1 VADAKVKDGG
11 VAGGAPPMED
21 DSLLE
26 RRYRVLGRNS
36 PLFYDKP
43 LHLVRGEG
51 VWLFDADGRRYLDAY
66 NNVPHVGHC
75 HPRVVAAL
83 STQAAT
89 LNVHT
94 RYLDENV
101 VTYAERLTSL
111 FDAQLSMAMLCCSGS
126 EANELAL
133 RIVRDCSGGS
143 GIISTAWTYH
153 GNTAAVMQVSSL
165 FTPEDKRG
173 PYVRTVPVMDP
184 YRERAGRSDETLATA
199 YADDVK
205 RAIDS
210 FSAAGVRF
218 AGLIFCSAFSTEGL
232 PTVPAG
238 FMTKALKHVHAAG
251 GYFIADEVQAG
262 FGRFGSHL
270 WGHQKLGVV
279 PDIVTMGKP
288 MGNGHPLAG
297 VVARRDLADAFTAR
311 NMYFNTFGGNAVS
324 AAVGTA
330 VLDVIEDEHLVENAR
345 TVGDY
350 TLAKLAKLADRHE
363 LIGDVRGAGLF
374 FAVELVSDRKTKTP
388 ATAQTKRLV
397 NLMRERGVLISRIGM
412 HDNIL
417 KIRPPMQ
424 FSKQHAD
431 LLVDTLD
438 LVMASL

>member
-1 VADAKVKDGG
+1 MPA
-11 VAGGAPPMED
+11 

-36 PLFYDKP
+36 PLFYDRP

-51 VWLFDADGRRYLDAY
+51 VWLYDADGKRYLDAY

-83 STQAAT
+83 SRQAAT
-89 LNVHT
+89 LNTHT
-94 RYLDENV
+94 RYLDETV
-101 VTYAERLTSL
+101 VAYAERLTAL
-111 FDAQLSMAMLCCSGS
+111 FDPALSMAMFCCTGS

-133 RIVRDCSGGS
+133 RIARDCSGGM
-143 GIISTAWTYH
+143 GIIATAWAYH

-184 YRERAGRSDETLATA
+184 YRDRGGRSEEQLATH
-199 YADDVK
+199 YANDVK
-205 RAIDS
+205 RAIEA
-210 FSAAGVRF
+210 FAADGIRF
-218 AGLIFCSAFSTEGL
+218 AGLLFCTAFSSEGL

-238 FMTKALKHVHAAG
+238 FMAKALAHVHAAG
-251 GYFIADEVQAG
+251 GLFIADEVQAG
-262 FGRFGSHL
+262 FGRFGSHM
-270 WGHQKLGVV
+270 WGHQRLGVI
-279 PDIVTMGKP
+279 PDIVTLGKP

-297 VVARRDLADAFTAR
+297 VIARPDLVNAFAGR
-311 NMYFNTFGGNAVS
+311 NMYFNTFGGNPVS

-330 VLDVIEDEHLVENAR
+330 VLDVLQDERLLQNAVA
-345 TVGDY
+345 VGNY
-350 TLAKLAKLADRHE
+350 TLQRLSGLANRHA

-374 FAVELVSDRKTKTP
+374 FAVELVSDRQAKTP

-397 NLMRERGVLISRIGM
+397 NLMRERGVLISRIGL

-417 KIRPPMQ
+417 KIRPPMPFQ
-424 FSKQHAD
+424 KQHAD

-438 LVMASL
+438 EVLSAL

>member
-1 VADAKVKDGG
+1 MAT
-11 VAGGAPPMED
+11 

-51 VWLFDADGRRYLDAY
+51 VWVYDADGRRYLDAY

-83 STQAAT
+83 SRQAAV
-89 LNVHT
+89 LNIHT
-94 RYLDENV
+94 RYLDENIV
-101 VTYAERLTSL
+101 NYAERLTSL
-111 FDAQLSMAMLCCSGS
+111 FDARLSMAMFCCTGS

-133 RIVRDCSGGS
+133 RIARDCSGGL
-143 GIISTAWTYH
+143 GVISTAWAYH

-165 FTPEDKRG
+165 FTPEDQRG
-173 PYVRTVPVMDP
+173 PHVRTVPVMDP
-184 YRERAGRSDETLATA
+184 YRDRAGRSDEELATA

-210 FSAAGVRF
+210 FTAAGIRF
-218 AGLIFCSAFSTEGL
+218 AGLLFCTAFSSEGL

-238 FMTKALKHVHAAG
+238 FMAKALAHVHAAG

-262 FGRFGSHL
+262 FGRLGSHM
-270 WGHQKLGVV
+270 WGHQRLGVI
-279 PDIVTMGKP
+279 PDIVTLGKP
-288 MGNGHPLAG
+288 MGNGHPLAA
-297 VVARRDLADAFTAR
+297 VVARRDLINEFTGR
-311 NMYFNTFGGNAVS
+311 NMYFNTFGGNATS

-330 VLDVIEDEHLVENAR
+330 VLDVIEDEHLLENAVA
-345 TVGDY
+345 VGQY
-350 TLAKLAKLADRHE
+350 TIEKLAKLAQRHP

-374 FAVELVSDRKTKTP
+374 FAVELVSDRKTKSP
-388 ATAQTKRLV
+388 ATAETKRLV
-397 NLMRERGVLISRIGM
+397 NLMRERGVLISRIGL

-417 KIRPPMQ
+417 KIRPPMP

-431 LLVDTLD
+431 LLIDTLD
-438 LVMASL
+438 GVMATL

>member
-1 VADAKVKDGG
+1 V
-11 VAGGAPPMED
+11 ES

-51 VWLFDADGRRYLDAY
+51 VWVYDADGRRYLDAY

-83 STQAAT
+83 SRQAAT
-89 LNVHT
+89 LNTHT

-101 VTYAERLTSL
+101 VAYAERLTSL
-111 FDAQLSMAMLCCSGS
+111 FDAQLSMAMFCCTGS

-133 RIVRDCSGGS
+133 RIARDCSGGL
-143 GIISTAWTYH
+143 GIISTAWAYH

-165 FTPEDKRG
+165 FTPADKRG
-173 PYVRTVPVMDP
+173 PHVRTVPVMDP
-184 YRERAGRSDETLATA
+184 YRDRAGRSDEELATA
-199 YADDVK
+199 YADEVK

-210 FSAAGVRF
+210 FTAAGIRF
-218 AGLIFCSAFSTEGL
+218 AGLLYCTAFSSEGL
-232 PTVPAG
+232 PSVPAG
-238 FMTKALKHVHAAG
+238 FMAKALEHVHAAG
-251 GYFIADEVQAG
+251 GFFIADEVQAG
-262 FGRFGSHL
+262 FGRLGSHM

-279 PDIVTMGKP
+279 PDIVTLGKP
-288 MGNGHPLAG
+288 MGNGHPLAA
-297 VVARRDLADAFTAR
+297 VVARRDLVNAFAGR
-311 NMYFNTFGGNAVS
+311 NMYFNTFGGNPVS

-330 VLDVIEDEHLVENAR
+330 VLDVIEEERLLENAVA
-345 TVGDY
+345 VGAHS
-350 TLAKLAKLADRHE
+350 LAKLAALAERHM

-374 FAVELVSDRKTKTP
+374 FAVELVSDRQAKTP
-388 ATAQTKRLV
+388 ATAQAKRLV
-397 NLMRERGVLISRIGM
+397 NLMRERGVLISRIGI

-417 KIRPPMQ
+417 KIRPPMP
-424 FSKQHAD
+424 FSKEHAD

-438 LVMASL
+438 QVMAAL

>member
-1 VADAKVKDGG
+1 
-11 VAGGAPPMED
+11 MED

-43 LHLVRGEG
+43 LHPVRGEG
-51 VWLFDADGRRYLDAY
+51 VWLFDSDGRRYLDAY

-83 STQAAT
+83 SAQAAA
-89 LNVHT
+89 LNIHT

-101 VTYAERLTSL
+101 VVYAERLTAL
-111 FDAQLSMAMLCCSGS
+111 FDAQLPMAMFCCTGS

-133 RIVRDCSGGS
+133 RIARDCSGGE
-143 GIISTAWTYH
+143 GIISTAWAYH

-165 FTPEDKRG
+165 FTPENKRG
-173 PYVRTVPVMDP
+173 PHIRTVPVMDP
-184 YRERAGRSDETLATA
+184 YRDRAGRTDDELATA
-199 YADDVK
+199 YAGDVK

-218 AGLIFCSAFSTEGL
+218 AGLLFCTAFSSEGL

-238 FMTKALKHVHAAG
+238 FMAKALAHVHAAG

-262 FGRFGSHL
+262 FGRLGTHM
-270 WGHQKLGVV
+270 WGHQKLGVI

-297 VVARRDLADAFTAR
+297 VVARRDLVDGFTGR
-311 NMYFNTFGGNAVS
+311 NMYFNTFGGNPVS
-324 AAVGTA
+324 AAVGMA
-330 VLDVIEDEHLVENAR
+330 VLDVIEEEHLVENAR
-345 TVGDY
+345 TVGNY
-350 TLAKLAKLADRHE
+350 TLARLAKLAQRHE
-363 LIGDVRGAGLF
+363 LIGDVRGSGLF
-374 FAVELVSDRKTKTP
+374 FAVELVSDRKAKTP

-397 NLMRERGVLISRIGM
+397 NLMRERGVLISRIGTQ
-412 HDNIL
+412 DNIL
-417 KIRPPMQ
+417 KIRPSMQ
-424 FSKQHAD
+424 FSKENAD

-438 LVMASL
+438 QVMASL

>member
-1 VADAKVKDGG
+1 
-11 VAGGAPPMED
+11 MES

-51 VWLFDADGRRYLDAY
+51 VWLYDADGRRYLDAY

-83 STQAAT
+83 RRQAAT
-89 LNVHT
+89 LNIHT

-101 VTYAERLTSL
+101 VAYAERLTSL
-111 FDAQLSMAMLCCSGS
+111 FDPRLSMAMFCCTGS

-133 RIVRDCSGGS
+133 RIARDCSGGL
-143 GIISTAWTYH
+143 GIISTAWAYH

-173 PYVRTVPVMDP
+173 PNVRTVPVMDP
-184 YRERAGRSDETLATA
+184 YRERAGRTDEELATA
-199 YADDVK
+199 YADQVK
-205 RAIDS
+205 CAIDS
-210 FSAAGVRF
+210 FTAAGVRF
-218 AGLIFCSAFSTEGL
+218 AGLLYCTAFSSEGL

-238 FMTKALKHVHAAG
+238 FMAKALAHVHAAG

-262 FGRFGSHL
+262 FGRLGSHM
-270 WGHQKLGVV
+270 WGHQRLGVV
-279 PDIVTMGKP
+279 PDIVTLGKP
-288 MGNGHPLAG
+288 MGNGHPLAA
-297 VVARRDLADAFTAR
+297 VVARRELVEAFTAR
-311 NMYFNTFGGNAVS
+311 NMYFNTFGGNPVS

-330 VLDVIEDEHLVENAR
+330 VLDVIEEERLVENAR
-345 TVGDY
+345 DVGAY
-350 TLAKLAKLADRHE
+350 ALEKLKKLGERHA

-374 FAVELVSDRKTKTP
+374 FAVELVGDRKTKTP
-388 ATAQTKRLV
+388 ATAQTRRLV
-397 NLMRERGVLISRIGM
+397 NLMRERGVLLSRIGM

-417 KIRPPMQ
+417 KIRPPMP

-438 LVMASL
+438 QAMASL

>member
-1 VADAKVKDGG
+1 
-11 VAGGAPPMED
+11 MQS

-51 VWLFDADGRRYLDAY
+51 VWLYDADGRRYLDAY

-83 STQAAT
+83 SRQAAA
-89 LNVHT
+89 LNIHT
-94 RYLDENV
+94 RYLDENIV
-101 VTYAERLTSL
+101 AYAERLTSL
-111 FDAQLSMAMLCCSGS
+111 FDPRLSMAMFCCTGS

-133 RIVRDCSGGS
+133 RIARDCSGGL
-143 GIISTAWTYH
+143 GIISTAWAYH
-153 GNTAAVMQVSSL
+153 GNTAAVMQLSSL
-165 FTPEDKRG
+165 FTPEDRRG
-173 PYVRTVPVMDP
+173 PNVRTVPVMDP
-184 YRERAGRSDETLATA
+184 YRDRAGRSDEELATA

-210 FSAAGVRF
+210 FTAAGVRF
-218 AGLIFCSAFSTEGL
+218 AGLLYCTAFSSEGL
-232 PTVPAG
+232 PTLPRG
-238 FMTKALKHVHAAG
+238 FMAKALAHVHAAG

-262 FGRFGSHL
+262 FGRLGSHM

-279 PDIVTMGKP
+279 PDIVTLGKP
-288 MGNGHPLAG
+288 MGNGHPLAA
-297 VVARRDLADAFTAR
+297 VVARRELVEAFTGR

-330 VLDVIEDEHLVENAR
+330 VLDVIEEERLVENAR
-345 TVGDY
+345 VVGAY
-350 TLAKLAKLADRHE
+350 TLEKLKELAERHA

-374 FAVELVSDRKTKTP
+374 FAVELVGDRKLKTP

-397 NLMRERGVLISRIGM
+397 NLMRERGVLISRIGI

-417 KIRPPMQ
+417 KIRPPMP
-424 FSKQHAD
+424 FSSQHAD

-438 LVMASL
+438 QTMAAL

>member
-1 VADAKVKDGG
+1 V
-11 VAGGAPPMED
+11 ES

-51 VWLFDADGRRYLDAY
+51 VWVYDADGRRYLDAY

-83 STQAAT
+83 CGQAAK
-89 LNVHT
+89 LNTHT
-94 RYLDENV
+94 RYLDEIV
-101 VTYAERLTSL
+101 VAYAERLTSL
-111 FDAQLSMAMLCCSGS
+111 FDAQLSMAMFCCTGS

-133 RIVRDCSGGS
+133 RIARDCSGGL
-143 GIISTAWTYH
+143 GIISTAWAYH

-165 FTPEDKRG
+165 FTPEDQRG
-173 PYVRTVPVMDP
+173 PHVRTVPVMDP
-184 YRERAGRSDETLATA
+184 YRDRAGRSEEELATA

-210 FSAAGVRF
+210 FTAAGIRF
-218 AGLIFCSAFSTEGL
+218 AGLLFCTAFSSEGL

-238 FMTKALKHVHAAG
+238 FMAKTVAHIHAAG
-251 GYFIADEVQAG
+251 GFFIADEVQAG
-262 FGRFGSHL
+262 FGRLGSHM

-279 PDIVTMGKP
+279 PDIVTLGKP

-297 VVARRDLADAFTAR
+297 VVARRDLVNAFAGR
-311 NMYFNTFGGNAVS
+311 NMYFNTFGGNPVS

-330 VLDVIEDEHLVENAR
+330 VLDVIEDERLLENAV
-345 TVGDY
+345 TVGAY
-350 TLAKLAKLADRHE
+350 TLAKLAALAQRHM

-374 FAVELVSDRKTKTP
+374 FAVELVSDRQAKTP

-397 NLMRERGVLISRIGM
+397 NLMRERGVLISRIGLY
-412 HDNIL
+412 DNIL
-417 KIRPPMQ
+417 KIRPPMP
-424 FSKQHAD
+424 FSKEHAD

-438 LVMASL
+438 QVMAAL